1 MIENQWPAENKHKF
15 AMGIKE
21 RIAIALIVIGTII
34 GGWIILNVFRMYHNP
49 MHISKYQQLVKN
61 NISTT
66 ITIKEKEEIKVIVTP
81 EIISYIIPIFLLIIG
96 VSVAG
101 MFIKGGIKL
110 LSPEIGYLK
119 KNINTNF
126 EKLTKK
132 IDQIKF

>member
-1 MIENQWPAENKHKF
+1 MFN
-15 AMGIKE
+15 
-21 RIAIALIVIGTII
+21 
-34 GGWIILNVFRMYHNP
+34 NP

-101 MFIKGGIKL
+101 MFIKGGVKL
-110 LSPEIGYLK
+110 LSPGIGYLK
-119 KNINTNF
+119 ENINTNF
-126 EKLTKK
+126 EKLTNSIEKK
-132 IDQIKF
+132 INQIKF